1 MEDKM
6 GKRVEDI
13 GKIIIGEMDCKILRR
28 REEDEV
34 KKDL

>member
-13 GKIIIGEMDCKILRR
+13 GKIVIGEMDCKILTR
-28 REEDEV
+28 REDEA